1 MKNYSEI
8 AEETN
13 TGIEDVRVAMLF
25 ATKCETPR
33 SVEYNDFSNPP
44 SDNLNENPAR
54 YGRERIEFET
64 WWEVRDYDRQGYY
77 TGRTREEAVIN
88 ALNGGFRA

>member
-1 MKNYSEI
+1 MKSYSEI

-13 TGIEDVRVAMLF
+13 TGIEDVRVAMIF

-44 SDNLNENPAR
+44 SDNLNENLSL
-54 YGRERIEFET
+54 IH
-64 WWEVRDYDRQGYY
+64 
-77 TGRTREEAVIN
+77 I
-88 ALNGGFRA
+88 